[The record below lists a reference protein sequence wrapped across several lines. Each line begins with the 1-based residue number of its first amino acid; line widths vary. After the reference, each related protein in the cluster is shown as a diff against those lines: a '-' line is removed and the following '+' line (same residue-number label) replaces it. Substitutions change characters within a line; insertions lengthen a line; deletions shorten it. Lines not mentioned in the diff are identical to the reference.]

1 MTPANPVKAGDA
13 IIIYG
18 AGLGGVSPGVTSG
31 DPAPSSPLA
40 RTAEDVT
47 VTIGGRSAQ
56 VFFAGLSP
64 FFASLY
70 QVNAF
75 VPAGVPAG
83 DAEVVVSIA
92 GQASPV
98 VTLAVE

>member
-1 MTPANPVKAGDA
+1 MSTPLCG
-13 IIIYG
+13 
-18 AGLGGVSPGVTSG
+18 
-31 DPAPSSPLA
+31 
-40 RTAEDVT
+40 
-47 VTIGGRSAQ
+47 VTIGGRLAE

-64 FFASLY
+64 GFASLY

-83 DAEVVVSIA
+83 DVEVVVSIA

>member
-1 MTPANPVKAGDA
+1 M
-13 IIIYG
+13 
-18 AGLGGVSPGVTSG
+18 S
-31 DPAPSSPLA
+31 
-40 RTAEDVT
+40 
-47 VTIGGRSAQ
+47 IGGRSAR

-64 FFASLY
+64 GFASLY

-83 DAEVVVSIA
+83 EAEVVVSIA